1 MDEDRKKAI
10 VEFQMPSCQKEMQ
23 SFLGAA
29 LFFKSFVPNYSGIAA
44 ELNNCLL
51 PILVH
56 LALSVARSPC
66 IQKT

>member
-29 LFFKSFVPNYSGIAA
+29 LVFKVFVPNYSGIAA
-44 ELNNCLL
+44 EFNKMT
-51 PILVH
+51 H
-56 LALSVARSPC
+56 
-66 IQKT
+66 KDFD